1 MTSNSKIGRWPTWA
15 IFTLL
20 WLIGIE
26 LRLTILAVPPVMPL
40 IHHDLHLSE
49 TLVGAL
55 SSLPVLLFATVAVP
69 GSLIIS
75 RVGARRTILLGLLLV
90 AVGSGLR
97 GLLPSAGWLFAM
109 TLLMGAGIAIMQ
121 PAMPP
126 IVSEWTPGHVAF
138 ATALY
143 SNGIL
148 VGEAIAAALTLP
160 VVLPLAGGSWRMSF
174 ALWAIPAALTL
185 LLAVLCRSGAP
196 ARAHPTIAATPSRWW
211 PDWRDARTWQ
221 LGLIFGSASCLYFG
235 VNAFIPDYL
244 HHTHRDALTGMTLSV
259 LNLAQIPASFI
270 LLRYAQVLTR
280 RRIAFTGITCLGF
293 ASVLGIVWMPG
304 SWIILWSGV
313 AGFCCAFILILCLAL
328 PPQLVGHGDMARL
341 SAAMFTISYAMAV
354 IVPVLGGMLWDYTG
368 RAPLVFLP
376 VGLYSAMA
384 IFLTRYLKLGHRAP
398 PGA

>member
-1 MTSNSKIGRWPTWA
+1 MTLISKAGRWPAWA

-40 IHHDLHLSE
+40 IHRDLHLSE

-55 SSLPVLLFATVAVP
+55 SSLPVLLFAAVAVP

-97 GLLPSAGWLFAM
+97 GLLPTAWWLFTT
-109 TLLMGAGIAIMQ
+109 TLVMGVGIAIMQ

-126 IVSEWTPGHVAF
+126 IVSEWASDRVGF

-148 VGEAIAAALTLP
+148 VGEALSAALTLP
-160 VVLPLAGGSWRMSF
+160 VVLPLAGGSWRVSF
-174 ALWAIPAALTL
+174 ALWAIPAVLTL
-185 LLAVLCRSGAP
+185 LLALAYRPGPGQYAQPQPVSGV
-196 ARAHPTIAATPSRWW
+196 TRWW

-244 HHTHRDALTGMTLSV
+244 HHTHREALIGITLSV

-270 LLRYAQVLTR
+270 LLRYAKVLTR
-280 RRIAFTGITCLGF
+280 RRIAFTGISCLGL

-328 PPQLVGHGDMARL
+328 PPQLVAHEDMARL
-341 SAAMFTISYAMAV
+341 SAAMFTIAYGMAV
-354 IVPVLGGMLWDYTG
+354 IVPVLGGMLWDTTG
-368 RAPLVFLP
+368 RAALVFLP
-376 VGLYSAMA
+376 VGLYSTMA
-384 IFLTRYLKLGHRAP
+384 IFLTRFLQLGARP
-398 PGA
+398 QSGA